1 MIVRLRGIL
10 TDITDATIVLE
21 RDDAAH
27 EVLVP
32 AFALGELTA
41 VRGQPVVLHTM
52 EYYEGSAAGGNLIP
66 RIVGFLHADDRA
78 FFEDFITVKGIGV
91 RKGLKALTEPT
102 GRIAGHIESADATA
116 LARLP
121 GIGKRTAEQII
132 VELRGKVQ
140 KFALSGG
147 VKGAG
152 SVEPSR
158 LSQSQRDA
166 LELLVLWGDSR
177 ADVMRWLARAAE
189 LQSDLKEVEAWVKAA
204 YRIKAGMD
212 SAPIKT

>member
-10 TDITDATIVLE
+10 SDITDATVILE
-21 RDDAAH
+21 REDVAH

-32 AFALGELTA
+32 AYAIGELGA
-41 VRGQPVVLHTM
+41 VRGQSVLLHTM

-78 FFEDFITVKGIGV
+78 FFECFITVKGIGV

-102 GRIAGHIESADATA
+102 GRIAGHIEAADAAA
-116 LARLP
+116 LSRLP

-140 KFALSGG
+140 KFAVSGG

-152 SVEPSR
+152 TAEASKLSR
-158 LSQSQRDA
+158 AQRDA
-166 LELLVLWGDSR
+166 LELLVAWGDSR
-177 ADVMRWLARAAE
+177 ADVLRWLARAAE

-204 YRIKAGMD
+204 YRIKAGVD
-212 SAPIKT
+212 TSAP

>member
-1 MIVRLRGIL
+1 MRVRLRGIL
-10 TDITDATIVLE
+10 SEITDATVILE
-21 RDDAAH
+21 REDAAF

-32 AFALGELTA
+32 AYALGELGA
-41 VRGQPVVLHTM
+41 VRGQSVVLHTM

-66 RIVGFLHADDRA
+66 RIVGFLQSDHRS
-78 FFEDFITVKGIGV
+78 FFESFITVKGIGV

-102 GRIAGHIESADATA
+102 GRIAGHIESADAAA
-116 LARLP
+116 LSRLP

-140 KFALSGG
+140 KFALSGS

-152 SVEPSR
+152 MAEPSK
-158 LSQSQRDA
+158 LSRAQQDA

-177 ADVMRWLARAAE
+177 ADAMRWIARVAE

-204 YRIKAGMD
+204 YRIKAGVD
-212 SAPIKT
+212 SISSS

>member
-10 TDITDATIVLE
+10 SDINDATVILE
-21 RDDAAH
+21 REDAAY

-32 AFALGELTA
+32 AFALGELGA
-41 VRGQPVVLHTM
+41 VRGQSVLLHTM

-78 FFEDFITVKGIGV
+78 FFECFITVKGIGV

-102 GRIAGHIESADATA
+102 GRIAGHIEAADAAA
-116 LARLP
+116 LSRLP

-140 KFALSGG
+140 KFAVSGG

-152 SVEPSR
+152 TAEASKLSR
-158 LSQSQRDA
+158 AQQDA

-177 ADVMRWLARAAE
+177 VDAMRWIARVAE
-189 LQSDLKEVEAWVKAA
+189 LQSDLNEVEAWVKAA
-204 YRIKAGMD
+204 YRVKAGH
-212 SAPIKT
+212 AETP

>member
-1 MIVRLRGIL
+1 MRIRLRGTL
-10 TDITDATIVLE
+10 TDVTDAAVVLE
-21 RDDAAH
+21 REDAAF

-32 AFALGELTA
+32 AYALGELGA
-41 VRGQPVVLHTM
+41 VRGQSILLHTM
-52 EYYEGSAAGGNLIP
+52 EYYEGNAAGGNLIP
-66 RIVGFLHADDRA
+66 RIVGFLDADDRA
-78 FFEDFITVKGIGV
+78 FFECFITVKGIGV

-102 GRIAGHIESADATA
+102 GRIACHIESADAAA
-116 LARLP
+116 LSRLP

-152 SVEPSR
+152 TPAPSK
-158 LSQSQRDA
+158 LSRAQQDA

-177 ADVMRWLARAAE
+177 ADAMRWLSRVAE

-204 YRIKAGMD
+204 YRIKAGQEPAAA
-212 SAPIKT
+212 S